1 MNGSEEQGVASRS
14 GALRASRI
22 EAPEQPRF
30 GSAATED
37 LLTGGRTLRR
47 AFLQTPLRFAGRD
60 TVLIRLGER
69 EPSIILLRN
78 GFAYKSCVL
87 ADGRRAILDLL
98 VPGDIIGLDH
108 IVLATPIEE
117 VTAVNRVGYH
127 ALEPATVRA
136 LMADRRAAL
145 SVFALLAE
153 ARWRSDRLAAMIG
166 RLDAQARLAA
176 FLLGIHDRLRRRGLI
191 NQLSFNLPLT
201 QEQIAD
207 HLGLTLVHVNR
218 TLRRMR
224 EEHLV
229 LIDRQVV
236 IIMDLE
242 GLRRLVRG
250 LPETAEMPEPV
261 MPPDM
266 AGNDD
271 ILQLRKTTRGDG

>member
-1 MNGSEEQGVASRS
+1 
-14 GALRASRI
+14 LRASRI

-30 GSAATED
+30 ADAATED

-60 TVLIRLGER
+60 TALIRLDER
-69 EPSIILLRN
+69 EPPVVLLRN
-78 GFAYKSCVL
+78 GFAYKSCAL

-108 IVLATPIEE
+108 IILASPNEE
-117 VTAVNRVGYH
+117 VTAVNRIAYH
-127 ALEPATVRA
+127 AMEPAEMRA
-136 LMADRRAAL
+136 LMADRCAAL
-145 SVFALLAE
+145 RIVALLAE
-153 ARWRSDRLAAMIG
+153 ARCRSDRLAAMIG

-176 FLLGIHDRLRRRGLI
+176 FLLGIHDRLRQRGLT
-191 NQLSFNLPLT
+191 NHLTFNLPLT

-224 EEHLV
+224 EERLV
-229 LIDRQVV
+229 LVDRQLV
-236 IIMDLE
+236 IIRDLD
-242 GLRRLVRG
+242 GLRGLARG
-250 LPETAEMPEPV
+250 LPQPAEMPEPV
-261 MPPDM
+261 MPPDT

-271 ILQLRKTTRGDG
+271 ILQLRKITRSDG

>member
-1 MNGSEEQGVASRS
+1 MNGSEEQGVESRS

-69 EPSIILLRN
+69 EPPIILLRN
-78 GFAYKSCVL
+78 GFA
-87 ADGRRAILDLL
+87 LL

-136 LMADRRAAL
+136 LMADRCAAL

-271 ILQLRKTTRGDG
+271 ILQLRKITRGDG